1 MKKYIILLILFSI
14 QITQAN
20 WLTSYEDAQ
29 KMALTTNRFIIVDF
43 WATWCGPCLE
53 MEKNI
58 WNNEQLQETLQG
70 FVKLKIDIDSNKEL
84 AAKYG
89 INSIPNIL
97 IIDANGKVIHNILGY
112 QNISNL
118 KSEIEK
124 FNLST
129 EFLSVDL
136 INYFKAKNFSTT
148 IKLTQKYY
156 DFSLLVDRNIK
167 KKTFNVC
174 KEYLND
180 YKATLDKKDI
190 DYQKKNQKIELYKL
204 YEFAYNFEFNKL
216 NKKIIEFKT
225 EEIDPIN
232 EYSYWFLKYL
242 AEKVTSKTTS
252 DIEEILKNK
261 GLESVINKGN
271 ELYSFYTK

>member
-1 MKKYIILLILFSI
+1 MKKYIALIVFTF
-14 QITQAN
+14 QISHAN

-29 KMALTTNRFIIVDF
+29 KMALTTNRFIIIDF

-53 MEKNI
+53 MEKNV

-70 FVKLKIDIDSNKEL
+70 FVKLKIDIDSNREL
-84 AAKYG
+84 ATKYG
-89 INSIPNIL
+89 INGIPNIL

-112 QNISNL
+112 QNTSNL

-148 IKLTQKYY
+148 IKITQKYY
-156 DFSLLVDRNIK
+156 DFSLLIDKNIK
-167 KKTFNVC
+167 KKVFNIC
-174 KEYLND
+174 REYLND
-180 YKATLDKKDI
+180 YKITLDKKEI
-190 DYQKKNQKIELYKL
+190 DYLKKSQKIELYKL
-204 YEFAYNFEFNKL
+204 YELAYNFEFNKL
-216 NKKIIEFKT
+216 NKKISEFKT

-242 AEKVTSKTTS
+242 AVKGTSKTAS
-252 DIEEILKNK
+252 DIEETLKNK

-271 ELYSFYTK
+271 ELYSFYIK

>member
-14 QITQAN
+14 QISHAN

-43 WATWCGPCLE
+43 WATWCNPCIE
-53 MEKNI
+53 MDKNV
-58 WNNEQLQETLQG
+58 WNDEQLEEILQG
-70 FVKLKIDIDSNKEL
+70 FVKLKIDIDANREL
-84 AAKYG
+84 ASRYG
-89 INSIPNIL
+89 INGIPNIL

-129 EFLSVDL
+129 EFLSADL
-136 INYFKAKNFSTT
+136 VNYFKAKNFSTT

-156 DFSLLVDRNIK
+156 DFSLLIDKNIK

-180 YKATLDKKDI
+180 YKAILDKKEI
-190 DYQKKNQKIELYKL
+190 DYSKKNQKIELYKL
-204 YEFAYNFEFNKL
+204 YELAYNFEFNKL
-216 NKKIIEFKT
+216 NKKISEFKA

-242 AEKVTSKTTS
+242 AVKGTSKTTS

-271 ELYSFYTK
+271 DLYFFYTK